1 MDVDSI
7 GYVVILKKAPKG
19 DTMESIV
26 EILKKLLAAISAL
39 LSGLGNYVWPLANS
53 TTPDE
58 MNTSFGPRINRD
70 KWDFHDGIDL
80 PAPIGTKVYAMR
92 DGTVHHA
99 GPGGTGGYSSRHVVL
114 EVDDPS
120 DGLMYLVYVHLDS
133 IDEAVIT
140 GASVSQG
147 QLLGTVGDDGATYP
161 HLHIEFR
168 KGTYLQIGSVHPL
181 GYLPYPNTTN
191 FTPPVVDRF
200 NRLGTLMA
208 ARVLFGANTKL
219 EGDLKRV
226 EVDLKSGASML
237 ETRVVDLNDKD
248 TVNEGNGDE
257 HTYVNNIG
265 LEGYQKSNMVA
276 HRRTNLNYGI
286 LIRNIPE
293 NCDALLA
300 RVIDIGGN
308 ITTSAEIAVPEQKA
322 INEYIDFED
331 GQMPPTGWKV
341 VTSTTG
347 TGTTVANDTSAAH
360 TGSRGMLSTDT
371 STAETS
377 TQRAGIEYALPA
389 GRFEWIAEAW
399 FKPTALDLASGQSV
413 YLLYFLSGS
422 HLSVAARIQKSGDAL
437 RAGIIVKNPD
447 GTLKDSDSAADIA
460 LDAWRRWR
468 LHLLRIA
475 ARETTAVLYLNEG
488 EQLVEQAR
496 INWDSTTYEP
506 LSLRAG
512 IALSSAGAMA
522 TVLTD
527 ELRLTES
534 EVTKKEED
542 KRART
547 DRRRARG
554 RQSDKYVR
562 S

>member
-1 MDVDSI
+1 MGHVE
-7 GYVVILKKAPKG
+7 ILTRIKMETA
-19 DTMESIV
+19 MESII

-39 LSGLGNYVWPLANS
+39 LSGRGNYVWPLGNS

-80 PAPIGTKVYAMR
+80 PAPIGTKVYALR

-99 GPGGTGGYSSRHVVL
+99 GAGGTGGFSSRHVVL
-114 EVDDPS
+114 EVNDPN

-133 IDEAVIT
+133 IDEAVTT

-147 QLLGTVGDDGATYP
+147 QLLGTVGDDDATYP

-168 KGTYLQIGSVHPL
+168 KGTHLQIDSVHPL

-191 FTPPVVDRF
+191 FTPPVRDRF

-208 ARVLFGANTKL
+208 ARLLFGASTKL

-226 EVDLKSGASML
+226 EVDLKSGASLL
-237 ETRVVDLNDKD
+237 ETRVVDFNEKA

-257 HTYVNNIG
+257 RTYVNDIG
-265 LEGYQKSNMVA
+265 VEGYQKSNMVA
-276 HRRTNLNYGI
+276 HGRTDLKYGI
-286 LIRNIPE
+286 LVRNIPE
-293 NCDALLA
+293 ECDTLVS
-300 RVIDIGGN
+300 RIIDIGGN
-308 ITTSAEIAVPEQKA
+308 IASSAEIAVPNQRA
-322 INEYIDFED
+322 IDEYIDFED
-331 GQMPPTGWKV
+331 SRMPPAGWKV

-347 TGTTVANDTSAAH
+347 TGTTVANDSSAPY

-371 STAETS
+371 SATETN

-399 FKPTALDLASGQSV
+399 FNPTALELASGQSI
-413 YLLYFLSGS
+413 YLLHFLKDAN
-422 HLSVAARIQKSGDAL
+422 LSVAARIQKSGDAL

-447 GTLKDSDSAADIA
+447 GTLKDSDSAAVIA
-460 LDAWRRWR
+460 TGVWRRWR
-468 LHLLRIA
+468 LHLLRLA
-475 ARETTAVLYLNEG
+475 TRETTAVLYLNEG

-496 INWDSTTYEP
+496 INWDSTIYEP

-512 IALSSAGAMA
+512 IGLSSAGAVA

-534 EVTKKEED
+534 QVAKQEAD
-542 KRART
+542 KRVRA
-547 DRRRARG
+547 DRRRVKPRPD
-554 RQSDKYVR
+554 DKYVR